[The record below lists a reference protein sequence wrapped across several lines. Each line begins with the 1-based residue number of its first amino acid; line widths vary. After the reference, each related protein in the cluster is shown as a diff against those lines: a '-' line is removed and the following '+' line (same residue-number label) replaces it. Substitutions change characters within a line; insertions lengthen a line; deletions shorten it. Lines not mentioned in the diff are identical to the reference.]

1 MWCHCWMCETLPNII
16 CCCCCCLYGTALPCI
31 GLTEVGHLL
40 VRSSI
45 FLHLTKGGVFRP
57 SWNDVWL
64 DEDDN
69 VGGDGGVGSC
79 NCIYFL
85 FPCLTGLLRYIY
97 LVFLYINAV
106 VLVVMAAA
114 EAINLIE
121 RPGTK
126 AMPVAL

>member
-1 MWCHCWMCETLPNII
+1 MML
-16 CCCCCCLYGTALPCI
+16 
-31 GLTEVGHLL
+31 
-40 VRSSI
+40 
-45 FLHLTKGGVFRP
+45 F
-57 SWNDVWL
+57 

-85 FPCLTGLLRYIY
+85 FPCLTGPLRYIY
-97 LVFLYINAV
+97 LVFLYINTV